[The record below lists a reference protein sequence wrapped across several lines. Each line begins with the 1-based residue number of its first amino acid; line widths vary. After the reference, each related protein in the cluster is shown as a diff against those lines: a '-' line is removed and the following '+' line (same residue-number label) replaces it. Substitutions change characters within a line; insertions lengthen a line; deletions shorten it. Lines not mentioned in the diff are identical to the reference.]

1 MVKDAIA
8 TGATIEEA
16 QQSAIRSLNAPED
29 ADVQFE
35 VLQFPEKKKFGL
47 FGGKQ
52 AEVRAFYEAK
62 EEKPKVAAVKKSS
75 GNAKAKAQQKA
86 EKPANQKKEKAAA
99 PKKTAEEKKG
109 TSPKKA
115 EKAAEKPA
123 EPREAVSVE
132 EAPEQ
137 VKKAYAYLKT
147 VIEGLG
153 IENYDIDVTKAGKE
167 YFFEVSSEDN
177 YSLLIGRRGETLDS
191 IQYLTRLAANRG
203 KEDGKSVRISIN
215 VGDYREKRERTLKD
229 IARKNGRRVRKY
241 GRNMTLNPM
250 NPSER
255 RIIHTTIAEMEGLQ
269 SYSIGSDAD
278 RRVVIALAEG
288 VEPLQPRNDRG
299 RGRNDRGGRGGR
311 GGNDRGRGR
320 NDRGGRGNGG
330 NNNRGRSAASD
341 APAAPA
347 RAPRSDSEGSRY
359 GIIAPKFNA
368 EEIKA
373 KAKAEHAAAAEEAK
387 AAEAENAVAAE
398 SAVEAPA
405 AAEVA
410 APAVEAPAAPAVEAP
425 AAPVLSDAEP
435 ENFEVLYDAP
445 AEAPTEE

>member
-62 EEKPKVAAVKKSS
+62 EEKPKKVATVKKSS
-75 GNAKAKAQQKA
+75 GAKAKAQQKA

-123 EPREAVSVE
+123 EPREAVSME

-153 IENYDIDVTKAGKE
+153 IEKYDIDVTKAGKE

-288 VEPLQPRNDRG
+288 VEPLQPRNNGG
-299 RGRNDRGGRGGR
+299 RGRNDRGRGGR
-311 GGNDRGRGR
+311 GNDRGGRGR

-330 NNNRGRSAASD
+330 NRGRSAAND

-347 RAPRSDSEGSRY
+347 RAPRSDSEGTRY
-359 GIIAPKFNA
+359 GIIAPKFDA

-373 KAKAEHAAAAEEAK
+373 KAKAEQA
-387 AAEAENAVAAE
+387 AAEAE
-398 SAVEAPA
+398 AVEA
-405 AAEVA
+405 AAEV
-410 APAVEAPAAPAVEAP
+410 

-445 AEAPTEE
+445 AAEAEAPAEAPVEE

>member
-99 PKKTAEEKKG
+99 PKKEKAAEEKKG

-123 EPREAVSVE
+123 EPREAVSME

-153 IENYDIDVTKAGKE
+153 IENYEIDVTKAGKE

-288 VEPLQPRNDRG
+288 VEPLQPRNNGG

-330 NNNRGRSAASD
+330 NRGRSAASD

-373 KAKAEHAAAAEEAK
+373 KAKAEHAAAAE
-387 AAEAENAVAAE
+387 AEAENAAAVAEA
-398 SAVEAPA
+398 APA
-405 AAEVA
+405 AAEAPVVEA
-410 APAVEAPAAPAVEAP
+410 APAAEAQSPAAPI
-425 AAPVLSDAEP
+425 LSDAEP

>member
-16 QQSAIRSLNAPED
+16 QQSAIRSLNAPDD

-62 EEKPKVAAVKKSS
+62 EEKPKKVATVKKSS

-86 EKPANQKKEKAAA
+86 EKPAKQKKEKAAA
-99 PKKTAEEKKG
+99 PKKEKAAEEKKG

-123 EPREAVSVE
+123 EPREAVSME

-278 RRVVIALAEG
+278 RRVVISLAEG

-299 RGRNDRGGRGGR
+299 GRGRNDRGRGGRGNDRGGRGRNDRGGRGG
-311 GGNDRGRGR
+311 
-320 NDRGGRGNGG
+320 NGG
-330 NNNRGRSAASD
+330 RGRSAAND

-347 RAPRSDSEGSRY
+347 RAPRSDSEGTRY
-359 GIIAPKFNA
+359 GIIAPKFDA

-373 KAKAEHAAAAEEAK
+373 KAKAEQAAAAE
-387 AAEAENAVAAE
+387 AEAENAA
-398 SAVEAPA
+398 A
-405 AAEVA
+405 AAEA
-410 APAVEAPAAPAVEAP
+410 QAP

>member
-99 PKKTAEEKKG
+99 PKKEKAAEEKKG

-123 EPREAVSVE
+123 EPREAVSME

-147 VIEGLG
+147 VIEGSRS
-153 IENYDIDVTKAGKE
+153 K
-167 YFFEVSSEDN
+167 
-177 YSLLIGRRGETLDS
+177 RRM
-191 IQYLTRLAANRG
+191 
-203 KEDGKSVRISIN
+203 
-215 VGDYREKRERTLKD
+215 RT
-229 IARKNGRRVRKY
+229 
-241 GRNMTLNPM
+241 
-250 NPSER
+250 
-255 RIIHTTIAEMEGLQ
+255 
-269 SYSIGSDAD
+269 
-278 RRVVIALAEG
+278 
-288 VEPLQPRNDRG
+288 
-299 RGRNDRGGRGGR
+299 
-311 GGNDRGRGR
+311 
-320 NDRGGRGNGG
+320 
-330 NNNRGRSAASD
+330 
-341 APAAPA
+341 
-347 RAPRSDSEGSRY
+347 
-359 GIIAPKFNA
+359 
-368 EEIKA
+368 
-373 KAKAEHAAAAEEAK
+373 
-387 AAEAENAVAAE
+387 
-398 SAVEAPA
+398 
-405 AAEVA
+405 
-410 APAVEAPAAPAVEAP
+410 
-425 AAPVLSDAEP
+425 
-435 ENFEVLYDAP
+435 
-445 AEAPTEE
+445 

>member
-16 QQSAIRSLNAPED
+16 QQSAIRSLNAPDD

-62 EEKPKVAAVKKSS
+62 EEKPKKVATVKKSS

-86 EKPANQKKEKAAA
+86 EKPAKQKKEKAAA
-99 PKKTAEEKKG
+99 PKKEKAAEEKKG

-123 EPREAVSVE
+123 EPREAVSME

-153 IENYDIDVTKAGKE
+153 IEKYDIDVTKAGKE

-255 RIIHTTIAEMEGLQ
+255 RIIHTTIAVMEGLQ

-278 RRVVIALAEG
+278 RRVVISLAEG

-299 RGRNDRGGRGGR
+299 GRGRNDRGRGGRGNDRGGRGRNDRGGRGG
-311 GGNDRGRGR
+311 
-320 NDRGGRGNGG
+320 NGG
-330 NNNRGRSAASD
+330 RGRSAAND

-347 RAPRSDSEGSRY
+347 RAPRSDSEGTRY
-359 GIIAPKFNA
+359 GIIAPKFDA

-373 KAKAEHAAAAEEAK
+373 KAKAEQAAAAE
-387 AAEAENAVAAE
+387 AEAENAA
-398 SAVEAPA
+398 A
-405 AAEVA
+405 AAEA
-410 APAVEAPAAPAVEAP
+410 QAP

>member
-16 QQSAIRSLNAPED
+16 QQAAIRSLNAPDD

-62 EEKPKVAAVKKSS
+62 EEKPKAAPVKKSS

-109 TSPKKA
+109 ASPKKA

-123 EPREAVSVE
+123 EPREAVSME

-153 IENYDIDVTKAGKE
+153 IENYNIDVTKAGKE
-167 YFFEVSSEDN
+167 YFFEVTSEDN

-255 RIIHTTIAEMEGLQ
+255 RIIHTTIADMEGLQ

-288 VEPLQPRNDRG
+288 VEPLQPRNNGG
-299 RGRNDRGGRGGR
+299 RGRNDRSRGGR
-311 GGNDRGRGR
+311 SNDRGGRGR
-320 NDRGGRGNGG
+320 NDRSRSNGS
-330 NNNRGRSAASD
+330 RGRSAASD

-373 KAKAEHAAAAEEAK
+373 KAKAEQAAAAE
-387 AAEAENAVAAE
+387 AEAEKAVAEA
-398 SAVEAPA
+398 AVEAA
-405 AAEVA
+405 DVA
-410 APAVEAPAAPAVEAP
+410 APAAEAQAP

-445 AEAPTEE
+445 ASPTEE

>member
-16 QQSAIRSLNAPED
+16 QQSAIRSLNAPDD

-62 EEKPKVAAVKKSS
+62 EEKPKKVAAVKKSS
-75 GNAKAKAQQKA
+75 GAKAKTQQKA

-109 TSPKKA
+109 ASPKKA

-123 EPREAVSVE
+123 EPREAVSME

-299 RGRNDRGGRGGR
+299 GRGRNDRGRGGRGNDRGGRARNDRGGRGG
-311 GGNDRGRGR
+311 
-320 NDRGGRGNGG
+320 NGG
-330 NNNRGRSAASD
+330 RGRSAAND

-347 RAPRSDSEGSRY
+347 RAPRSDSEGTRY
-359 GIIAPKFNA
+359 GIIAPKFDA

-373 KAKAEHAAAAEEAK
+373 KAKAEQA
-387 AAEAENAVAAE
+387 AAEAE
-398 SAVEAPA
+398 AVEAADA
-405 AAEVA
+405 AVEA
-410 APAVEAPAAPAVEAP
+410 APAEVVADVAPAAEAQAP

-445 AEAPTEE
+445 AAPTEE

>member
-16 QQSAIRSLNAPED
+16 QQAAIRSLNAPDD

-62 EEKPKVAAVKKSS
+62 EEKPKVAPVKKSS

-109 TSPKKA
+109 ASPKKA

-123 EPREAVSVE
+123 EPREAVSME

-153 IENYDIDVTKAGKE
+153 IENYNIDVTKSGKE
-167 YFFEVSSEDN
+167 YFFEVTSEDN

-215 VGDYREKRERTLKD
+215 VGDYREKREKTLKD

-255 RIIHTTIAEMEGLQ
+255 RIIHTTVAEMEGLQ

-288 VEPLQPRNDRG
+288 VEPLQPRNNGG
-299 RGRNDRGGRGGR
+299 RGR
-311 GGNDRGRGR
+311 NDRGRGR
-320 NDRGGRGNGG
+320 NDRGGRGRNDRSRSNG
-330 NNNRGRSAASD
+330 NRGRSAASD

-347 RAPRSDSEGSRY
+347 RAPRSDSAGSRY
-359 GIIAPKFNA
+359 GIIAPKFDA

-373 KAKAEHAAAAEEAK
+373 KAKAEQAAAAE
-387 AAEAENAVAAE
+387 AEAENAVATDAAV
-398 SAVEAPA
+398 AVEAPVA
-405 AAEVA
+405 VEAAPAAEV
-410 APAVEAPAAPAVEAP
+410 

-445 AEAPTEE
+445 AAPTEE

>member
-16 QQSAIRSLNAPED
+16 QQSAIRSLNAPDD

-62 EEKPKVAAVKKSS
+62 EEKPKKVATVKKSS
-75 GNAKAKAQQKA
+75 GAKAKAQQKA

-123 EPREAVSVE
+123 EPREAVSME

-288 VEPLQPRNDRG
+288 VEPLQPRNNGG
-299 RGRNDRGGRGGR
+299 RGRNDRGRGGR
-311 GGNDRGRGR
+311 GNDRGGRGR

-330 NNNRGRSAASD
+330 NRGRSAASD

-347 RAPRSDSEGSRY
+347 RAPRSDSEGTRY
-359 GIIAPKFNA
+359 GIIAPKFDA

-373 KAKAEHAAAAEEAK
+373 KAKAEQA
-387 AAEAENAVAAE
+387 AAEAE
-398 SAVEAPA
+398 AVEAPV
-405 AAEVA
+405 AEA
-410 APAVEAPAAPAVEAP
+410 
-425 AAPVLSDAEP
+425 AAPVLSGAEP

-445 AEAPTEE
+445 AAEAEAPAEAPVEE

>member
-16 QQSAIRSLNAPED
+16 QQSAIRSLNAPDD

-62 EEKPKVAAVKKSS
+62 EEKPKKVATVKKSS
-75 GNAKAKAQQKA
+75 GAKAKAQQKA

-109 TSPKKA
+109 ASPKKA

-123 EPREAVSVE
+123 EPREAVSME

-288 VEPLQPRNDRG
+288 VEPLQPRNNGG
-299 RGRNDRGGRGGR
+299 RGRNDRGRGGR
-311 GGNDRGRGR
+311 GNDRGGRGR

-330 NNNRGRSAASD
+330 NRGRSAASD

-347 RAPRSDSEGSRY
+347 RAPRSDSEGTRY
-359 GIIAPKFNA
+359 GIIAPKFDA

-373 KAKAEHAAAAEEAK
+373 KAKAEQA
-387 AAEAENAVAAE
+387 AAEAENAAAE
-398 SAVEAPA
+398 AVEAADAAVAVEAPVAEA
-405 AAEVA
+405 AAEV
-410 APAVEAPAAPAVEAP
+410 

-445 AEAPTEE
+445 AAPTEE

>member
-16 QQSAIRSLNAPED
+16 QQSAIRSLNAPDD

-62 EEKPKVAAVKKSS
+62 EEKPKKVATVKKSS
-75 GNAKAKAQQKA
+75 GAKAKAQQKA

-123 EPREAVSVE
+123 EPREAVSME

-153 IENYDIDVTKAGKE
+153 IEKYDIDVTKAGKE

-288 VEPLQPRNDRG
+288 VEPLQPRNNGG
-299 RGRNDRGGRGGR
+299 RGRNDRGRGGR
-311 GGNDRGRGR
+311 GNDRGGRGR

-330 NNNRGRSAASD
+330 NRGRSAAND

-347 RAPRSDSEGSRY
+347 RAPRSDSEGTRY
-359 GIIAPKFNA
+359 GIIAPKFDA

-373 KAKAEHAAAAEEAK
+373 KAKAEQAAAE
-387 AAEAENAVAAE
+387 AEAENAAAD
-398 SAVEAPA
+398 VAPA
-405 AAEVA
+405 A
-410 APAVEAPAAPAVEAP
+410 EAQAP

-445 AEAPTEE
+445 AAEAEAPAEAPVEE

>member
-16 QQSAIRSLNAPED
+16 QQSALRSLNAPDD

-62 EEKPKVAAVKKSS
+62 EEKPKKVATVKKSS
-75 GNAKAKAQQKA
+75 GAKAKAQQKA

-123 EPREAVSVE
+123 EPREAVSME

-241 GRNMTLNPM
+241 GRTMTLNPM
-250 NPSER
+250 SPSER

-288 VEPLQPRNDRG
+288 VEPLQPRNNGG
-299 RGRNDRGGRGGR
+299 RGRNDRGRGGR
-311 GGNDRGRGR
+311 GNDRGGRGR

-330 NNNRGRSAASD
+330 NRGRSAASD

-347 RAPRSDSEGSRY
+347 RAPRSDSEGTRY
-359 GIIAPKFNA
+359 GIIAPKFDA

-373 KAKAEHAAAAEEAK
+373 KAKAEQA
-387 AAEAENAVAAE
+387 AAEAE
-398 SAVEAPA
+398 AVEAPVAEA
-405 AAEVA
+405 AAEV
-410 APAVEAPAAPAVEAP
+410 

-445 AEAPTEE
+445 AAPTEE

>member
-99 PKKTAEEKKG
+99 PKKEKAAEEKKG

-330 NNNRGRSAASD
+330 NRGRSAASD

>member
-62 EEKPKVAAVKKSS
+62 EEKPKKVATVKKSS
-75 GNAKAKAQQKA
+75 GAKAKAQQKA

-109 TSPKKA
+109 ASPKKA

-123 EPREAVSVE
+123 EPREAVSME

-153 IENYDIDVTKAGKE
+153 IEKYDIDVTKAGKE

-269 SYSIGSDAD
+269 SYSIGSDVD
-278 RRVVIALAEG
+278 RRVVISLAEG
-288 VEPLQPRNDRG
+288 VEPLQPRNNGG
-299 RGRNDRGGRGGR
+299 RGRNDRGRGGR
-311 GGNDRGRGR
+311 GNDRGGRGR

-330 NNNRGRSAASD
+330 NRGRSAASN

-347 RAPRSDSEGSRY
+347 RAPRSDSEGTRY
-359 GIIAPKFNA
+359 GIIAPKFDA

-373 KAKAEHAAAAEEAK
+373 KAKAEQA
-387 AAEAENAVAAE
+387 AAEAENAAAE
-398 SAVEAPA
+398 AVEAADAAVAVETPVAEA
-405 AAEVA
+405 AAEV
-410 APAVEAPAAPAVEAP
+410 

-445 AEAPTEE
+445 AAPTEE

>member
-16 QQSAIRSLNAPED
+16 QQSAIRSLNAPDD

-62 EEKPKVAAVKKSS
+62 EEKPKKVATVKKSS
-75 GNAKAKAQQKA
+75 GAKAKAQQKA

-123 EPREAVSVE
+123 EPREAVSME

-288 VEPLQPRNDRG
+288 VEPLQPRNNGG
-299 RGRNDRGGRGGR
+299 RGRNDRGRGGR
-311 GGNDRGRGR
+311 GNDRGGRGR

-330 NNNRGRSAASD
+330 NRGRSAAND

-347 RAPRSDSEGSRY
+347 RAPRSDSEGTRY
-359 GIIAPKFNA
+359 GIIAPKFDA

-373 KAKAEHAAAAEEAK
+373 KAKAEQA
-387 AAEAENAVAAE
+387 AAEAE
-398 SAVEAPA
+398 AVEAPVAEA
-405 AAEVA
+405 AAEV
-410 APAVEAPAAPAVEAP
+410 

-445 AEAPTEE
+445 AAEAEAPAEAPVEE

>member
-99 PKKTAEEKKG
+99 PKKEKAAEEKKG

-123 EPREAVSVE
+123 EPREAVSLE

-153 IENYDIDVTKAGKE
+153 IENYEIDVTKAGKE

-288 VEPLQPRNDRG
+288 VEPLQPRNNGG
-299 RGRNDRGGRGGR
+299 RGRNDRGRGGR

-330 NNNRGRSAASD
+330 NRGRSAASE

-373 KAKAEHAAAAEEAK
+373 KAKAEHAAAAE
-387 AAEAENAVAAE
+387 AEAENAAA
-398 SAVEAPA
+398 
-405 AAEVA
+405 VA
-410 APAVEAPAAPAVEAP
+410 APAAEAQAP

-435 ENFEVLYDAP
+435 ENFEVLYGAP
-445 AEAPTEE
+445 AEAPVEE

>member
-16 QQSAIRSLNAPED
+16 QQSAIRSLNAPDD

-62 EEKPKVAAVKKSS
+62 EEKPKKVATVKKSS
-75 GNAKAKAQQKA
+75 GAKAKAQQKA

-123 EPREAVSVE
+123 EPREAVSME

-153 IENYDIDVTKAGKE
+153 IEKYDIDVTKAGKE

-288 VEPLQPRNDRG
+288 VEPLQPRNNGG
-299 RGRNDRGGRGGR
+299 RGRNDRGRGGR
-311 GGNDRGRGR
+311 GNDRGGRGR

-330 NNNRGRSAASD
+330 NRGRSAASD

-347 RAPRSDSEGSRY
+347 RAPRSDSEGTRY
-359 GIIAPKFNA
+359 GIIAPKFDA

-373 KAKAEHAAAAEEAK
+373 KAKAEQA
-387 AAEAENAVAAE
+387 AAEAE
-398 SAVEAPA
+398 AVEAPVAEA
-405 AAEVA
+405 AAEV
-410 APAVEAPAAPAVEAP
+410 

-445 AEAPTEE
+445 AAPTEE

>member
-16 QQSAIRSLNAPED
+16 QQSAIRSLNAPDD

-62 EEKPKVAAVKKSS
+62 EEKPKKVATVKKSS
-75 GNAKAKAQQKA
+75 GAKAKAQQKA

-123 EPREAVSVE
+123 EPREAVSME

-288 VEPLQPRNDRG
+288 VEPLQPRNNGG
-299 RGRNDRGGRGGR
+299 RGRNDRGRGGR
-311 GGNDRGRGR
+311 GNDRGGRGR

-330 NNNRGRSAASD
+330 NRGRSAASD

-347 RAPRSDSEGSRY
+347 RAPRSDSEGTRY
-359 GIIAPKFNA
+359 GIIAPKFDA

-373 KAKAEHAAAAEEAK
+373 KAKAEQAAAAE
-387 AAEAENAVAAE
+387 AEAENAVA
-398 SAVEAPA
+398 
-405 AAEVA
+405 EVA
-410 APAVEAPAAPAVEAP
+410 APAVDAATDVAPAAEAQAP

-445 AEAPTEE
+445 AAPTEE

>member
-16 QQSAIRSLNAPED
+16 QQAAILALNAPED

-35 VLQFPEKKKFGL
+35 VIQFPEKKKFGL
-47 FGGKQ
+47 FGGKD

-62 EEKPKVAAVKKSS
+62 EEKVKVAPVKKGS
-75 GNAKAKAQQKA
+75 GAKKVSAQKKSEKKADT
-86 EKPANQKKEKAAA
+86 KKEKAAA
-99 PKKTAEEKKG
+99 PKKAAEEKG
-109 TSPKKA
+109 ASPKKA
-115 EKAAEKPA
+115 EKAAEKA
-123 EPREAVSVE
+123 ETPREPVSME
-132 EAPEQ
+132 EAPEA

-153 IENYDIDVTKAGKE
+153 IENYEINVTKSAKE
-167 YFFEVSSEDN
+167 YFFEVTSEDN

-241 GRNMTLNPM
+241 GRSMTLNPM

-255 RIIHTTIAEMEGLQ
+255 RIIHTTVAEMEGLQ
-269 SYSIGSDAD
+269 SYSVGSDSE

-288 VEPLQPRNDRG
+288 VEPLQQRNDRGG
-299 RGRNDRGGRGGR
+299 RGRNDRGGRGR
-311 GGNDRGRGR
+311 NDRGGRGR
-320 NDRGGRGNGG
+320 NDRGGRGRND
-330 NNNRGRSAASD
+330 RASSP
-341 APAAPA
+341 APEAPA
-347 RAPRSDSEGSRY
+347 REPRSDSAGSLY
-359 GIIAPKFNA
+359 GIIAPKYDA

-373 KAKAEHAAAAEEAK
+373 KAAEAK
-387 AAEAENAVAAE
+387 AAEAAEAAPADVVETAAAE
-398 SAVEAPA
+398 
-405 AAEVA
+405 AEVA
-410 APAVEAPAAPAVEAP
+410 AVNAEAFETPVEAPVAAVEN
-425 AAPVLSDAEP
+425 PVLSDAEP
-435 ENFEVLYDAP
+435 ENFEVLYDAAPPEAP
-445 AEAPTEE
+445 AEEPAE

>member
-16 QQSAIRSLNAPED
+16 QQSAIRSLNAPDD

-62 EEKPKVAAVKKSS
+62 EEKPKKVATVKKSS
-75 GNAKAKAQQKA
+75 GAKAKAQQKA

-123 EPREAVSVE
+123 EPREAVSME

-288 VEPLQPRNDRG
+288 VEPLQPRNNGG
-299 RGRNDRGGRGGR
+299 RGRNDRGRGGR
-311 GGNDRGRGR
+311 GNDRGGRGR

-330 NNNRGRSAASD
+330 NRGRSAASD

-347 RAPRSDSEGSRY
+347 RAPRSDSEGTRY
-359 GIIAPKFNA
+359 GIIAPKFDA

-373 KAKAEHAAAAEEAK
+373 KAKAEQA
-387 AAEAENAVAAE
+387 AAEAE
-398 SAVEAPA
+398 AVEAPVTEA
-405 AAEVA
+405 AAEV
-410 APAVEAPAAPAVEAP
+410 

-445 AEAPTEE
+445 AEAPVEE

>member
-99 PKKTAEEKKG
+99 PKKEKAAEEKKG

-123 EPREAVSVE
+123 EPREAVSME

-153 IENYDIDVTKAGKE
+153 IENYEIDVTKAGKE

-288 VEPLQPRNDRG
+288 VEPLQPRNNGG

-330 NNNRGRSAASD
+330 NRGRSAASD

-373 KAKAEHAAAAEEAK
+373 KAKAEQAAAE
-387 AAEAENAVAAE
+387 
-398 SAVEAPA
+398 A

-410 APAVEAPAAPAVEAP
+410 APAAAEAPVVEAAPAAEAQSP
-425 AAPVLSDAEP
+425 AAPILSDAEP

>member
-99 PKKTAEEKKG
+99 PKKEKAAEEKKG

-123 EPREAVSVE
+123 EPREAVSME

-153 IENYDIDVTKAGKE
+153 IENYEIDVTKAGKE

-288 VEPLQPRNDRG
+288 VEPLQPRNNGG

-330 NNNRGRSAASD
+330 NRGRSAASD

-373 KAKAEHAAAAEEAK
+373 KAKAEHAAAAE
-387 AAEAENAVAAE
+387 AEAENAAA
-398 SAVEAPA
+398 
-405 AAEVA
+405 VA
-410 APAVEAPAAPAVEAP
+410 APAAEAQAP

-445 AEAPTEE
+445 AADAEAPVEE

>member
-16 QQSAIRSLNAPED
+16 QQSAIRSLNAPDD

-62 EEKPKVAAVKKSS
+62 EEKPKKVATVKKSS
-75 GNAKAKAQQKA
+75 GAKAKAQQKA

-109 TSPKKA
+109 ASPKKA

-123 EPREAVSVE
+123 EPREAVSME

-153 IENYDIDVTKAGKE
+153 IEKYDIDVTKAGKE

-278 RRVVIALAEG
+278 RRVVISLAEG
-288 VEPLQPRNDRG
+288 VEPLQPRNNGGRGRNDRGRGGRGNDRGG
-299 RGRNDRGGRGGR
+299 RGRNDRGGRGG
-311 GGNDRGRGR
+311 
-320 NDRGGRGNGG
+320 NGG
-330 NNNRGRSAASD
+330 RGRSAAND

-347 RAPRSDSEGSRY
+347 RAPRSDSEGTRY
-359 GIIAPKFNA
+359 GIIAPKFDA

-373 KAKAEHAAAAEEAK
+373 KAKAEQAAAAE
-387 AAEAENAVAAE
+387 AEAENAA
-398 SAVEAPA
+398 A
-405 AAEVA
+405 AAEA
-410 APAVEAPAAPAVEAP
+410 QAP

>member
-16 QQSAIRSLNAPED
+16 QQSAIRSLNAPDD

-62 EEKPKVAAVKKSS
+62 EEKPKKVATVKKSS
-75 GNAKAKAQQKA
+75 GAKAKAQQKA

-123 EPREAVSVE
+123 EPREAVSME

-288 VEPLQPRNDRG
+288 VEPLQPRNNGG
-299 RGRNDRGGRGGR
+299 RGRNDRGRGGR
-311 GGNDRGRGR
+311 GNDRGGRGR

-330 NNNRGRSAASD
+330 NRGRSAASD

-347 RAPRSDSEGSRY
+347 RAPRSDSEGTRY
-359 GIIAPKFNA
+359 GIIAPKFDA

-373 KAKAEHAAAAEEAK
+373 KAKAEQA
-387 AAEAENAVAAE
+387 AAEAE
-398 SAVEAPA
+398 AVEAPV
-405 AAEVA
+405 AEA
-410 APAVEAPAAPAVEAP
+410 

-445 AEAPTEE
+445 AAEAPAEAPVEE

>member
-16 QQSAIRSLNAPED
+16 QQSAIRSLNAPDD

-62 EEKPKVAAVKKSS
+62 EEKPKKVATVKKSS
-75 GNAKAKAQQKA
+75 GAKAKAQQKA

-123 EPREAVSVE
+123 EPREAVSME

-153 IENYDIDVTKAGKE
+153 IEKYDIDVTKAGKE

-288 VEPLQPRNDRG
+288 VEPLQPRNNGG
-299 RGRNDRGGRGGR
+299 RGRNDRGRGGR
-311 GGNDRGRGR
+311 GNDRGGRGR

-330 NNNRGRSAASD
+330 NRGRSAASD

-347 RAPRSDSEGSRY
+347 RAPRSDSEGTRY
-359 GIIAPKFNA
+359 GIIAPKFDA

-373 KAKAEHAAAAEEAK
+373 KAKAEQA
-387 AAEAENAVAAE
+387 AAEAEAVEAADAAV
-398 SAVEAPA
+398 AVEAPVAEA
-405 AAEVA
+405 AAEV
-410 APAVEAPAAPAVEAP
+410 

-445 AEAPTEE
+445 AAEAEAPAEAPVEE

>member
-123 EPREAVSVE
+123 EPREAVSME

-153 IENYDIDVTKAGKE
+153 IENYEIDVTKAGKE

-288 VEPLQPRNDRG
+288 VEPLQPRNNGG

-320 NDRGGRGNGG
+320 NDRGGRSNGG
-330 NNNRGRSAASD
+330 NNRGRSAASD

-373 KAKAEHAAAAEEAK
+373 KAKAEHAAAAEAE
-387 AAEAENAVAAE
+387 AEAENAAA
-398 SAVEAPA
+398 
-405 AAEVA
+405 VA
-410 APAVEAPAAPAVEAP
+410 APAAEAQAP

-445 AEAPTEE
+445 AEATTEE

>member
-8 TGATIEEA
+8 SGATIEEA
-16 QQSAIRSLNAPED
+16 QQAAIRSLNAPDD

-62 EEKPKVAAVKKSS
+62 EEKKPVAAAPKKST
-75 GNAKAKAQQKA
+75 NAPKAKAQQKA
-86 EKPANQKKEKAAA
+86 EKPAAPKKEKAAA
-99 PKKTAEEKKG
+99 PKKAAEEKAG
-109 TSPKKA
+109 NAPKKA
-115 EKAAEKPA
+115 EKAPEKPV
-123 EPREAVSVE
+123 EPREAVSLE

-137 VKKAYAYLKT
+137 VKQAYAYLKT

-153 IENYDIDVTKAGKE
+153 IETYDIDVTKSGKE

-241 GRNMTLNPM
+241 GKSQTLNPM

-269 SYSIGSDAD
+269 SYSIGSESD

-288 VEPLQPRNDRG
+288 VEPLQPRNNNRGRNDRYNNRGRNDRGG
-299 RGRNDRGGRGGR
+299 RGRNDRGGRG
-311 GGNDRGRGR
+311 R
-320 NDRGGRGNGG
+320 NDRS
-330 NNNRGRSAASD
+330 RSD
-341 APAAPA
+341 EPAAPA
-347 RAPRSDSEGSRY
+347 RAPRSDSAGSRY
-359 GIIAPKFNA
+359 GKIAPKFDA

-373 KAKAEHAAAAEEAK
+373 KAKAEQADAADVAPVEEAR
-387 AAEAENAVAAE
+387 AEQAVAVDA
-398 SAVEAPA
+398 
-405 AAEVA
+405 
-410 APAVEAPAAPAVEAP
+410 AP
-425 AAPVLSDAEP
+425 AAPVLSDTAP
-435 ENFEVLYDAP
+435 ENFEVLYDAAPVDAAPVEQAPVEAAP
-445 AEAPTEE
+445 AEQE

>member
-16 QQSAIRSLNAPED
+16 QQSAIRSLNAPDD

-62 EEKPKVAAVKKSS
+62 EEKPKKVATVKKSS
-75 GNAKAKAQQKA
+75 GAKAKAQQKA

-123 EPREAVSVE
+123 EPREAVSME

-288 VEPLQPRNDRG
+288 VEPLQPRNNGG
-299 RGRNDRGGRGGR
+299 RGRNDRGRGGR
-311 GGNDRGRGR
+311 GNDRGGRGR

-330 NNNRGRSAASD
+330 NRGRSAASD

-347 RAPRSDSEGSRY
+347 RAPRSDSEGTRY
-359 GIIAPKFNA
+359 GIIAPKFDA

-373 KAKAEHAAAAEEAK
+373 KAKAEQA
-387 AAEAENAVAAE
+387 AAEAEAVEAADAAV
-398 SAVEAPA
+398 AVEAPVAEA
-405 AAEVA
+405 AAEV
-410 APAVEAPAAPAVEAP
+410 

-445 AEAPTEE
+445 TAPTEE

>member
-16 QQSAIRSLNAPED
+16 QQSAIRSLNAPDD

-62 EEKPKVAAVKKSS
+62 EEKPKKVATVKKSS
-75 GNAKAKAQQKA
+75 GAKAKAQQKA

-109 TSPKKA
+109 ASPKKA

-123 EPREAVSVE
+123 EPREAVSME

-288 VEPLQPRNDRG
+288 VEPLQPRNNGG
-299 RGRNDRGGRGGR
+299 RGRNDRGRGGR
-311 GGNDRGRGR
+311 GNDRGGRGR

-330 NNNRGRSAASD
+330 NRGRSAAND

-347 RAPRSDSEGSRY
+347 RAPRSDSEGTRY
-359 GIIAPKFNA
+359 GIIAPKFDA

-373 KAKAEHAAAAEEAK
+373 KAKAEQA
-387 AAEAENAVAAE
+387 AAEAENAAAE
-398 SAVEAPA
+398 AVEAADAAVAVEAPVAEA
-405 AAEVA
+405 AAEV
-410 APAVEAPAAPAVEAP
+410 

-445 AEAPTEE
+445 AAPTEE

>member
-16 QQSAIRSLNAPED
+16 QQSAIRSLNAPDD

-62 EEKPKVAAVKKSS
+62 EEKSKKVATVKKSS

-99 PKKTAEEKKG
+99 PKKEKAAEEKKG

-123 EPREAVSVE
+123 EPREAVSME

-153 IENYDIDVTKAGKE
+153 IEKYDIDVTKAGKE

-288 VEPLQPRNDRG
+288 VEPLQPRNNGG
-299 RGRNDRGGRGGR
+299 RGRNDRGRGGR
-311 GGNDRGRGR
+311 GNDRGGRGR

-330 NNNRGRSAASD
+330 NRGRSAAND

-347 RAPRSDSEGSRY
+347 RAPRSDSEGTRY
-359 GIIAPKFNA
+359 GIIAPKFDA

-373 KAKAEHAAAAEEAK
+373 KAKAEQA
-387 AAEAENAVAAE
+387 AAEAENAAAE
-398 SAVEAPA
+398 AVEAADAAVAVEAPVAEA
-405 AAEVA
+405 AAEV
-410 APAVEAPAAPAVEAP
+410 

-445 AEAPTEE
+445 AAPTEE

>member
-62 EEKPKVAAVKKSS
+62 EEKPKKVATVKKSS
-75 GNAKAKAQQKA
+75 GAKAKAQQKA

-123 EPREAVSVE
+123 EPREAVSME

-153 IENYDIDVTKAGKE
+153 IEKYDIDVTKAGKE

-288 VEPLQPRNDRG
+288 VEPLQPRNNGG
-299 RGRNDRGGRGGR
+299 RGRNDRGRGGR
-311 GGNDRGRGR
+311 GNDRGGRGR

-330 NNNRGRSAASD
+330 NRGRSAASD

-347 RAPRSDSEGSRY
+347 RAPRSDSEGTRY
-359 GIIAPKFNA
+359 GIIAPKFDA

-373 KAKAEHAAAAEEAK
+373 KAKAEQA
-387 AAEAENAVAAE
+387 AAEAENAAAE
-398 SAVEAPA
+398 AVEAADAAVAVEAPVAEA
-405 AAEVA
+405 AAEV
-410 APAVEAPAAPAVEAP
+410 

-445 AEAPTEE
+445 AALTEG

>member
-16 QQSAIRSLNAPED
+16 QQSAIRSLNAPDD

-62 EEKPKVAAVKKSS
+62 EEKPKKVATVKKSS
-75 GNAKAKAQQKA
+75 GAKAKAQQKA

-123 EPREAVSVE
+123 EPREAVSME

-153 IENYDIDVTKAGKE
+153 IEKYDIDVTKAGKE

-278 RRVVIALAEG
+278 RRVVISLAEG
-288 VEPLQPRNDRG
+288 VEPLQPRNNGGRGRNDRG
-299 RGRNDRGGRGGR
+299 RGGRGNDRGGHGRNDRGGRGG
-311 GGNDRGRGR
+311 
-320 NDRGGRGNGG
+320 NGG
-330 NNNRGRSAASD
+330 RGRSAAND

-347 RAPRSDSEGSRY
+347 RAPRSDSEGTRY
-359 GIIAPKFNA
+359 GIIAPKFDA

-373 KAKAEHAAAAEEAK
+373 KAKAEQAAAAE
-387 AAEAENAVAAE
+387 AEAENAA
-398 SAVEAPA
+398 A
-405 AAEVA
+405 AAEA
-410 APAVEAPAAPAVEAP
+410 QAP

>member
-16 QQSAIRSLNAPED
+16 QQSAIRSLNAPDD

-62 EEKPKVAAVKKSS
+62 EEKPKKVAAVKKSS
-75 GNAKAKAQQKA
+75 GAKAKAQQKA

-109 TSPKKA
+109 ASPKKA

-123 EPREAVSVE
+123 EPREAVSME

-299 RGRNDRGGRGGR
+299 RGRNDRGRGGR
-311 GGNDRGRGR
+311 GNDRGGRGR
-320 NDRGGRGNGG
+320 NDRGGRGGNGG
-330 NNNRGRSAASD
+330 RGRAASD

-347 RAPRSDSEGSRY
+347 RAPRSDSEGTRY
-359 GIIAPKFNA
+359 GIIAPKFDA

-373 KAKAEHAAAAEEAK
+373 KAKAEQA
-387 AAEAENAVAAE
+387 AAEAENAAAE
-398 SAVEAPA
+398 AVEAVEAADVAVAVEAPVAEA
-405 AAEVA
+405 A
-410 APAVEAPAAPAVEAP
+410 AVEAPVVEAAAEA

-445 AEAPTEE
+445 AAPTEE

>member
-8 TGATIEEA
+8 IGATIEEA

-99 PKKTAEEKKG
+99 PKKEKAAEEKKG

-123 EPREAVSVE
+123 EPREAVSME

-153 IENYDIDVTKAGKE
+153 IENYEIDVTKAGKE

-288 VEPLQPRNDRG
+288 VEPLQPRNNGG

-330 NNNRGRSAASD
+330 NRGRSAASD

-373 KAKAEHAAAAEEAK
+373 KAKAEHAAAAE
-387 AAEAENAVAAE
+387 AEAENAAAE
-398 SAVEAPA
+398 AAVEATP

-410 APAVEAPAAPAVEAP
+410 APAAEAQAP

>member
-8 TGATIEEA
+8 IGATIEEA
-16 QQSAIRSLNAPED
+16 QQSAIRSLNAPAD

-99 PKKTAEEKKG
+99 PKKEKAAEEKKG

-123 EPREAVSVE
+123 EPREAVSME

-153 IENYDIDVTKAGKE
+153 IENYEIDVTKAGKE

-255 RIIHTTIAEMEGLQ
+255 RIIHTTIADMEGLQ

-288 VEPLQPRNDRG
+288 VEPLQPRNNGG

-330 NNNRGRSAASD
+330 NRGRSAASD

-373 KAKAEHAAAAEEAK
+373 KAKAEHAAAAE
-387 AAEAENAVAAE
+387 AEAENAAAE
-398 SAVEAPA
+398 AAVEATP

-410 APAVEAPAAPAVEAP
+410 APAAEAQAP

>member
-16 QQSAIRSLNAPED
+16 QQSAIRSLNAPDD

-62 EEKPKVAAVKKSS
+62 EEKPKKVATVKKSS
-75 GNAKAKAQQKA
+75 GAKAKAQQKA

-109 TSPKKA
+109 ASPKKA

-123 EPREAVSVE
+123 EPREAVSME

-288 VEPLQPRNDRG
+288 VEPLQPRNNGGRGRNDRGRGGRGNDRGG
-299 RGRNDRGGRGGR
+299 RGRNDRGGRGG
-311 GGNDRGRGR
+311 
-320 NDRGGRGNGG
+320 NGG
-330 NNNRGRSAASD
+330 RGRSAAND

-347 RAPRSDSEGSRY
+347 RAPRSDSEGTRY
-359 GIIAPKFNA
+359 GIIAPKFDA

-373 KAKAEHAAAAEEAK
+373 KAKAEQA
-387 AAEAENAVAAE
+387 AAEAEAVKAADA
-398 SAVEAPA
+398 AVD
-405 AAEVA
+405 A
-410 APAVEAPAAPAVEAP
+410 APAEVVADVAPATEAQAPAVS
-425 AAPVLSDAEP
+425 VLSDAEP
-435 ENFEVLYDAP
+435 KNFEVLYDAP

>member
-16 QQSAIRSLNAPED
+16 QQSAIRSLNAPDD

-62 EEKPKVAAVKKSS
+62 EEKPKKVATVKKSS
-75 GNAKAKAQQKA
+75 GAKAKAQQKA

-123 EPREAVSVE
+123 EPREAVSME

-288 VEPLQPRNDRG
+288 VEPLQPRNNGG
-299 RGRNDRGGRGGR
+299 RGRNDRGRGGR
-311 GGNDRGRGR
+311 GNDRGGRGR

-330 NNNRGRSAASD
+330 NRGRSAASD

-347 RAPRSDSEGSRY
+347 RAPRSDSEGTRY
-359 GIIAPKFNA
+359 GIIAPKFDA

-373 KAKAEHAAAAEEAK
+373 KAKAEQA
-387 AAEAENAVAAE
+387 AAEAE
-398 SAVEAPA
+398 AVEAPVAEA
-405 AAEVA
+405 AAEV
-410 APAVEAPAAPAVEAP
+410 

-445 AEAPTEE
+445 AAEAEAPAEAPVEE

>member
-16 QQSAIRSLNAPED
+16 QQSAIRSLNAPDD

-62 EEKPKVAAVKKSS
+62 EEKPKKVATVKKSS

-123 EPREAVSVE
+123 EPREAVSME

-153 IENYDIDVTKAGKE
+153 IEKYDIDVTKAGKE

-278 RRVVIALAEG
+278 RRVVISLAEG

-299 RGRNDRGGRGGR
+299 GRGRNDRGRGGRGNDRGGRGRNDRGGRGG
-311 GGNDRGRGR
+311 
-320 NDRGGRGNGG
+320 NGG
-330 NNNRGRSAASD
+330 RGRSAAND

-347 RAPRSDSEGSRY
+347 RAPRSDSEGTRY
-359 GIIAPKFNA
+359 GIIAPKFDA

-373 KAKAEHAAAAEEAK
+373 KAKAEQAAAAE
-387 AAEAENAVAAE
+387 AEAENAA
-398 SAVEAPA
+398 A
-405 AAEVA
+405 AAEA
-410 APAVEAPAAPAVEAP
+410 QAP